1 MSSQRGN
8 VARRRPQKY
17 QNTTVFKNNKYD
29 TSVVLKKVNAKVHDG
44 VCQRCIEVLE
54 WKVKFKKYKPLTIP
68 KKCVKCLQKTVK
80 DSYRIMCKPCA
91 LKLELCAK
99 CGKKEEI
106 VVPLNESQEKLETEA
121 AETGHRKKCKSSR
134 KADDDNDDFDL
145 DSDFDDSFEEEDHQ
159 INMSKKPPEQNS
171 SQIDVAQKAVRSHKE
186 LLMKA
191 DTAEKPNLPDLSEMT
206 LNSNRN

>member
-68 KKCVKCLQKTVK
+68 KKC
-80 DSYRIMCKPCA
+80 
-91 LKLELCAK
+91 
-99 CGKKEEI
+99 
-106 VVPLNESQEKLETEA
+106 LNESQEKLETEA